1 MGQDGVGRPG
11 AAAMSQVFE
20 LESINIEEPHLIVVT
35 TKKKRRWGKTEDFS
49 VNACQIGTFVRAQ
62 KSKI

>member
-1 MGQDGVGRPG
+1 
-11 AAAMSQVFE
+11 MSQVFE